1 MPRFLLERRDDGPLD
16 ETAVDRLT
24 TTRFPEVAVE
34 HRFDL
39 GATAGRSELWV
50 CRAPSENHVRLW
62 AEALGLSVTRL
73 DRIDS
78 DIPPGSPAR
87 TSRPQPL
94 RPEHAATDH
103 IPPPPATTACD
114 GKPTQPKETR

>member
-1 MPRFLLERRDDGPLD
+1 MPRYLLERHDDGSLD

-34 HRFDL
+34 HRFGL

-50 CRAPSENHVRLW
+50 CRAPSEDHVRLW

-73 DRIDS
+73 ERIDGGT
-78 DIPPGSPAR
+78 PPGSP
-87 TSRPQPL
+87 TSG
-94 RPEHAATDH
+94 
-103 IPPPPATTACD
+103 PPPPR
-114 GKPTQPKETR
+114 PTEE